1 MQTHPEM
8 FPPDR
13 RNDPKRGAE
22 TRVFDELQ
30 RSHPPGFVHYEWQRD
45 RRSPQ
50 LDFATWLSGVG
61 RFGLQVKGG
70 QYVLLNGQWYLQTG
84 NRLEMKESPLR
95 KTCDATMSL
104 HDEIAENVSYK
115 AFLIPVLIFPD
126 MEPDPAIIAEAERSK
141 AHVIWGVDGLV
152 DRLREIADVTGV
164 YHPPDEEDI
173 TREVAAVTDGQVLYE
188 PRDAPAPPADR
199 NPLLPLPGVPPHSR
213 LEITAGSITIQHVD
227 TLIVNTAPAHPHPI
241 TGMEEGEAA
250 VEE

>member
-152 DRLREIADVTGV
+152 DRLREIADVTGCTTL
-164 YHPPDEEDI
+164 P
-173 TREVAAVTDGQVLYE
+173 TRRTSPGRWPRSPTDRSSTNPAMPRRLLQTGIRCSRCRESRRIPGWRSPRAASPSSTWT
-188 PRDAPAPPADR
+188 R
-199 NPLLPLPGVPPHSR
+199 
-213 LEITAGSITIQHVD
+213 
-227 TLIVNTAPAHPHPI
+227 
-241 TGMEEGEAA
+241 
-250 VEE
+250 